1 MHRKWSFMAYVIATV
16 TMLLLTACG
25 GSSTGNSSNTST
37 SSTPGVLD
45 ASKKYT
51 VNFWEAFATGAN
63 KTSLEA
69 LTKQYMQQHS
79 NVTVNLQ
86 AYDSYATLKTK
97 ITAAIAAGKPPAISQ
112 VYEEWA
118 TQYQQTNQIVSLQPF
133 ISGKNGFSQSE
144 LSDFYPSMLK
154 DGQLNNT
161 QYMLPFNKSVIV
173 LYYNVDALKAAGI
186 NPPTTMD
193 EMLTDLT
200 KVTKPDGSQWGL
212 SYTPDVDL
220 WSILYKGL
228 GGTDFVS
235 ADGKKVTFADGDN
248 ATAAKQALNE
258 LAPLVQSKAI
268 HVTSGY
274 NWQNDFASQKSLF
287 AISTVASYSFIK
299 KSVAGAF
306 QLSEAPIPAG
316 PKGQFTTLFGT
327 NLAMYAGV
335 DTDTQSAA
343 WDYMKFLTN
352 PNSNA
357 TFVQQTGYMPVR
369 QSAFN
374 GSMLQDYFTKNPARK
389 AGPQSL
395 QYGFVASVVPAWDQ
409 CRDIISNAFTSVL
422 KGQSSADDA
431 FSKMVSSSNAALS
444 QG

>member
-1 MHRKWSFMAYVIATV
+1 MHRKWSSLAYVIAMV

-25 GSSTGNSSNTST
+25 GSSTGNGSNTST

-45 ASKKYT
+45 SNKKYT
-51 VNFWEAFATGAN
+51 VNFWEAFASGAN

-69 LTKQYMQQHS
+69 LTKQYMQKHS

-118 TQYQQTNQIVSLQPF
+118 TQYQQSNQIVSLQPF

-154 DGQLNNT
+154 DGQLNGK

-173 LYYNVDALKAAGI
+173 LYYNAHALKAAGI
-186 NPPTTMD
+186 NPPTTID
-193 EMLTDLT
+193 EMMTDLT

-235 ADGKKVTFADGDN
+235 ADGKSVAFANGAD

-258 LAPLVQSKAI
+258 LTPLVQSKAL
-268 HVTSGY
+268 HVTTGF
-274 NWQNDFASQKSLF
+274 NWQNDFASQKSVF

-299 KSVAGAF
+299 KAIGGAF
-306 QLSEAPIPAG
+306 QFSEAPIPAG

-335 DTDTQSAA
+335 DADTQSAA
-343 WDYMKFLTN
+343 WDYMKFLTS
-352 PNSNA
+352 PDSNS

-374 GSMLQDYFTKNPARK
+374 SSALQDYFTKNPARK

-395 QYGFVASVVPAWDQ
+395 QYGFVASTVPAWDQ
-409 CRDIISNAFTSVL
+409 CRNIISNAFTSVL
-422 KGQSSADDA
+422 KGQSSSDDA

>member
-1 MHRKWSFMAYVIATV
+1 MQRKWSLTAYVIAMLA
-16 TMLLLTACG
+16 MLLLTACG
-25 GSSTGNSSNTST
+25 GSSTGNGGNTST
-37 SSTPGVLD
+37 SSTPGVLN

-63 KTSLEA
+63 KKSLAA

-86 AYDSYATLKTK
+86 AYDSYSTLKTK
-97 ITAAIAAGKPPAISQ
+97 LTAAIAAGKPPAISQ

-118 TQYQQTNQIVSLQPF
+118 TQYQQAHQIVSLQPF
-133 ISGKNGFSQSE
+133 ISGKNGLSQSE

-173 LYYNVDALKAAGI
+173 LYYNADVLKADGLT
-186 NPPTTMD
+186 PPTTID
-193 EMLTDLT
+193 EMVSDLT

-220 WSILYKGL
+220 WSILYKSF

-235 ADGKKVTFADGDN
+235 ADGKTVTFANGAN

-258 LAPLVQSKAI
+258 LVPLAQSKAL

-274 NWQNDFASQKSLF
+274 NWQNDFASQKSVF

-299 KSVAGAF
+299 QAITGAF
-306 QLSEAPIPAG
+306 QFSEAPIPAG
-316 PKGQFTTLFGT
+316 PKGQFTTLYGT
-327 NLAMYAGV
+327 NLAMYAGT
-335 DTDTQSAA
+335 DADTQSAA

-352 PNSNA
+352 AESNA

-374 GSMLQDYFTKNPARK
+374 GTALQDYFTKNPGRK

-395 QYGFVASVVPAWDQ
+395 QYGFVASTMPAWDQ
-409 CRDIISNAFTSVL
+409 CRNIISNAFTSVL
-422 KGQSSADDA
+422 KGQSTSDDA

>member
-1 MHRKWSFMAYVIATV
+1 MAYVIATV